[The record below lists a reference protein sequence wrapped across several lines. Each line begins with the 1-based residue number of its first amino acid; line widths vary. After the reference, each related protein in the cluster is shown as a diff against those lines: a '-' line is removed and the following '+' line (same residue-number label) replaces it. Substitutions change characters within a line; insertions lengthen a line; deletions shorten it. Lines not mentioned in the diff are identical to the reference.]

1 MLEIACV
8 KEDNIEY
15 ILLMIM
21 DSFLVQD
28 SVHGMVYKS
37 ALSAYHITGHQLLT
51 LNPTPLLKKRFQFT
65 SSFVQHTHV
74 IVMNHALQLVHSLIP
89 FMFTQSVMYQ
99 QQTVTFDP
107 LTSQVNQLTHPSS
120 SRITDCSVQSSL
132 FFS

>member
-37 ALSAYHITGHQLLT
+37 ALSAYHITGHQTLT
-51 LNPTPLLKKRFQFT
+51 LNPTPLLKKGSNSHQ
-65 SSFVQHTHV
+65 
-74 IVMNHALQLVHSLIP
+74 AL
-89 FMFTQSVMYQ
+89 
-99 QQTVTFDP
+99 
-107 LTSQVNQLTHPSS
+107 
-120 SRITDCSVQSSL
+120 
-132 FFS
+132 FSILMLKL